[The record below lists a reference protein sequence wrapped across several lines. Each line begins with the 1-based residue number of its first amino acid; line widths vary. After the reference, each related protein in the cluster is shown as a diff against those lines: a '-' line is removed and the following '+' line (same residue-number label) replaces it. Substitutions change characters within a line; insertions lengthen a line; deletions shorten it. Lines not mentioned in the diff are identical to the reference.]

1 MLVFPQ
7 VYPIRLA
14 TCNLHGQH
22 TRSGITAHIQNISA
36 RNYICGQDGHKGGA
50 GGRGGEVASMCGTS
64 TSGTGGGTVTG
75 GGGGETFVDD
85 VWLEAAAVTLGPVYV
100 DAATSMDVLHHDMQL
115 IQHKWVPLWCYLC
128 VTVGHTLKIFR

>member
-1 MLVFPQ
+1 MEHFKTSNCMSLSTQ
-7 VYPIRLA
+7 VYPIRVA

-50 GGRGGEVASMCGTS
+50 GGRGVEVASMCGTS
-64 TSGTGGGTVTG
+64 TSGTGGGTVT

-115 IQHKWVPLWCYLC
+115 IQHKC
-128 VTVGHTLKIFR
+128 VMM

>member
-1 MLVFPQ
+1 MYTSLQ
-7 VYPIRLA
+7 VYPIRVA

-36 RNYICGQDGHKGGA
+36 RNYICAKEGG

-64 TSGTGGGTVTG
+64 ASGTGGGG
-75 GGGGETFVDD
+75 GVAGDVFTED

-100 DAATSMDVLHHDMQL
+100 DAATSMDVIHHDMQL
-115 IQHKWVPLWCYLC
+115 IQHKYVVVVVVVVVEVCCLVLL
-128 VTVGHTLKIFR
+128 V